1 MQKLLGLNTY
11 YEANNE
17 EHAMYRAKS
26 DFIKFVLE
34 KEQKLHEDLIKVS
47 IKLNYHVLEGEVRMK

>member
-1 MQKLLGLNTY
+1 
-11 YEANNE
+11 
-17 EHAMYRAKS
+17 MYRAKS